1 MVKVRED
8 QPLTTEGL
16 VDIDQWVARLQE
28 DVKVPSPQELI
39 EACRLAHALERESPH
54 PHKSWLKDGS
64 SFRMGLEMADILG
77 ELRLD
82 QTAIEAAVLYRAV
95 REELIPLEQVA
106 KRFGEEVASL
116 IQGVLQM
123 AAISNLHPNTPG
135 LQQQDQE
142 DNLRKM
148 LVNMID
154 DVRVALIKIAER
166 TCALRQ
172 VRDAPRE
179 KRLRVAQEVF
189 DIYAPLAHRLGIG
202 QLKWELEDLSFRYL
216 HEDDYKT
223 IAKQLAEKRLDR
235 DRYINDVVE
244 TLKSLMVEQ
253 GIESYQ
259 VDGRAKH
266 IYSIWRKMKRKRI
279 AFSQVHDIRAVR
291 ILVPTVR
298 DCYTMLG
305 IVHSRWHHVPDE
317 FDDYIANPKKNG
329 YQSLHTAVFG
339 PENKVLEIQ
348 IRTFEM
354 HEEAELGVCAHW
366 RYKGHDTSAKSA
378 SYEEKIAWLRQVLE
392 WHEEVGELGDLRE
405 GLNTDVAPDRIYVF
419 TPDGHVVDLPRMA
432 TPIDFAYRVHTEVG
446 HRCRGA
452 KVNGRIV
459 PLTYRLKTGQQVEI
473 LTGNQSAPSRDWLN
487 PTLGFVRTSRARA
500 KIQSWFKHQ
509 ARDRNLEE
517 GRALFEREMKRLDV
531 EDMDLDQLAKKVNYT
546 GAEDMYAALGA
557 GDLRIG
563 QVLHQAQQLFGEND
577 DQERLERL
585 LAKPRKPSKGAESDI
600 TVLGVGNLKTSM
612 ANCCHP
618 VPGEP
623 IVGFI
628 TQGRGVTVHREDCP
642 NILQLRLDEPQR
654 VIEVEWGERART
666 QYPVDVEVLA
676 WDRSGLLRDVTAVLG
691 HDKVNVLA
699 INTRTNTDDGI
710 ARMSITVEVDGLET
724 LGRLFARIQQL
735 SNIIEVKRLRGT
747 GGGAPASP
755 QRHSQHNPSHQGT
768 THHRKGGRT

>member
-8 QPLTTEGL
+8 QPLDPDGR
-16 VDIDQWVARLQE
+16 VDIGRWVERLEE
-28 DVKVPSPQELI
+28 DVKLRAPDEMRAACDIAQRLEL
-39 EACRLAHALERESPH
+39 ESER
-54 PHKSWLKDGS
+54 PHKAWLKDGS

-82 QTAIEAAVLYRAV
+82 QPALEAAVLYRAV
-95 REELIPLEQVA
+95 RERLLGLDEVE
-106 KRFGEEVASL
+106 KRFGAEVAGL
-116 IQGVLQM
+116 ISGVLQM
-123 AAISNLHPNTPG
+123 AAISTTQMPTQG
-135 LQQQDQE
+135 LSQHDQQ

-179 KRLRVAQEVF
+179 KRLQVAREVF

-202 QLKWELEDLSFRYL
+202 HLKWELEDLSFRYL
-216 HEDDYKT
+216 HEDDYKA
-223 IAKQLAEKRLDR
+223 IARQLAEKRLDR
-235 DRYINDVVE
+235 DRYIHDVVE
-244 TLKSLMVEQ
+244 TLKSLMDAQ
-253 GIESYQ
+253 GIQHQ

-279 AFSQVHDIRAVR
+279 DFSQVHDIRAVR
-291 ILVPTVR
+291 ILVPDVS
-298 DCYTMLG
+298 DCYAVLG
-305 IVHSRWHHVPDE
+305 IVHSRWHHVPNE

-339 PENKVLEIQ
+339 PEGKVLEIQ
-348 IRTFEM
+348 IRTFAM

-366 RYKGHDTSAKSA
+366 RYKGHDTSARSA

-392 WHEEVGELGDLRE
+392 WQEEVGDFGDLRE
-405 GLNTDVAPDRIYVF
+405 GLSSDVAPDRIYVF
-419 TPDGHVVDLPRMA
+419 TPDGHVIDLPRVA

-459 PLTYRLKTGQQVEI
+459 PLTYQLHTGQQVEI
-473 LTGNQSAPSRDWLN
+473 LTASKGGPSRDWLN
-487 PTLGFVRTSRARA
+487 PSLGYVCTSRARA

-531 EDMDLDQLAKKVNYT
+531 EDMDLTRLANKVNYN
-546 GAEDMYAALGA
+546 GPDDMYAALGA

-563 QVLHQAQQLFGEND
+563 QVLHQAQQLFGESD
-577 DQERLERL
+577 GQEQLDKL
-585 LAKPRKPSKGAESDI
+585 LAKPRRSADKGDSDI

-618 VPGEP
+618 VPGEA

-628 TQGRGVTVHREDCP
+628 TQGRGVTVHRQDCP
-642 NILQLRLDEPQR
+642 NILQLQLDEPQR

-666 QYPVDVEVLA
+666 QYPVDMEVQA
-676 WDRSGLLRDVTAVLG
+676 WDRAGLLRDVTAVLS
-691 HDKVNVLA
+691 HDRVNVLSV
-699 INTRTNTDDGI
+699 NTLTDTDDGI
-710 ARMSITVEVDGLET
+710 ARMAITVEVDGLET
-724 LGRLFARIQQL
+724 LGRLFSRIQQL
-735 SNIIEVKRLRGT
+735 PNVIEVRRLRSGGKDSIK
-747 GGGAPASP
+747 GGGK
-755 QRHSQHNPSHQGT
+755 R
-768 THHRKGGRT
+768 GGKRS

>member
-1 MVKVRED
+1 MVKVREE
-8 QPLTTEGL
+8 QPLSRDGK
-16 VDIDQWVARLQE
+16 VDIDQWLTRLQD
-28 DVKVPSPQELI
+28 DVKLRDVDEMRRICALAQQLEL
-39 EACRLAHALERESPH
+39 ASDR
-54 PHKSWLKDGS
+54 PHKAWLKDGS

-77 ELRLD
+77 ELKLD
-82 QTAIEAAVLYRAV
+82 QPALEAAVLYRAV
-95 REELIPLEQVA
+95 REQLLGLKEVE
-106 KRFGEEVASL
+106 KRFGREVAGL
-116 IQGVLQM
+116 IDGVLQM
-123 AAISNLHPNTPG
+123 AAISTYEVPSQG
-135 LQQQDQE
+135 LSQHDQQ

-148 LVNMID
+148 LVNLID

-179 KRLRVAQEVF
+179 KRLQVAREVF

-216 HEDDYKT
+216 HEDEYKA
-223 IAKQLAEKRLDR
+223 IARQLAEKRLDR
-235 DRYINDVVE
+235 DRYISEVVE
-244 TLKSLMVEQ
+244 TLKSLMSAQ
-253 GIESYQ
+253 GISRYQ

-279 AFSQVHDIRAVR
+279 DFSQVHDIRAVR
-291 ILVPTVR
+291 ILVPEVA
-298 DCYTMLG
+298 DCYTVLG
-305 IVHSRWHHVPDE
+305 IVHSRWHHVPNE

-329 YQSLHTAVFG
+329 YQSLHTAVLG

-348 IRTFEM
+348 IRTFAM

-366 RYKGHDTSAKSA
+366 RYKGHDTSARSA

-392 WHEEVGELGDLRE
+392 WHEEVGDFGDLRE
-405 GLNTDVAPDRIYVF
+405 GLTSDVAPDRIYVF
-419 TPDGHVVDLPRMA
+419 TPDGHVIDLPRVA

-459 PLTYRLKTGQQVEI
+459 PLTYRLKTGEQVEI
-473 LTGNQSAPSRDWLN
+473 LTASKGGPSRDWLN
-487 PTLGFVRTSRARA
+487 PSLGYVRTSRARA
-500 KIQSWFKHQ
+500 KIQAWFKLQ

-531 EDMDLDQLAKKVNYT
+531 EDMDLTRLANKVNYPT
-546 GAEDMYAALGA
+546 PDDMYAALGA

-563 QVLHQAQQLFGEND
+563 QVLHQAQQLFGESD
-577 DQERLERL
+577 DQEQLDRL
-585 LAKPRKPSKGAESDI
+585 LAKPRKTPAKGGGSDI

-618 VPGEP
+618 VPGDP

-628 TQGRGVTVHREDCP
+628 TQGRGVTVHRQDCP

-654 VIEVEWGERART
+654 IIEVEWGERART
-666 QYPVDVEVLA
+666 QYPVDIEIEA
-676 WDRSGLLRDVTAVLG
+676 WDRSGLLRDVTGVLSN
-691 HDKVNVLA
+691 DRVNVLSV
-699 INTRTNTDDGI
+699 NTLTDTEDGI
-710 ARMSITVEVDGLET
+710 ARLSITVEVDGLET
-724 LGRLFARIQQL
+724 LGRLFSRIQQL
-735 SNIIEVKRLRGT
+735 PNVIEVRRLRS
-747 GGGAPASP
+747 GGG
-755 QRHSQHNPSHQGT
+755 QGKSGKRRRMT
-768 THHRKGGRT
+768 

>member
-8 QPLTTEGL
+8 QPLTERGT
-16 VDIDQWVARLQE
+16 VDIPRWVARLQD
-28 DVKVPSPQELI
+28 DVKLRDAEEMRVACELAERLEQESD
-39 EACRLAHALERESPH
+39 R
-54 PHKSWLKDGS
+54 PHKAWLKDGS

-82 QTAIEAAVLYRAV
+82 QPALEAAVLYRAV
-95 REELIPLEQVA
+95 REGLIDLAEVT
-106 KRFGEEVASL
+106 KRFGREVAGL
-116 IQGVLQM
+116 IDGVLQM
-123 AAISNLHPNTPG
+123 AAISTSQMPCQG
-135 LQQQDQE
+135 LSQHDQQ

-179 KRLRVAQEVF
+179 KRLQVAREVF

-202 QLKWELEDLSFRYL
+202 HLKWELEDLSFRYL
-216 HEDDYKT
+216 HEEDYKT
-223 IAKQLAEKRLDR
+223 IARQLAEKRLDR
-235 DRYINDVVE
+235 NRYIEDVVA
-244 TLKSLMVEQ
+244 TLKGLMEAQ
-253 GIESYQ
+253 GIHQYQ

-266 IYSIWRKMKRKRI
+266 IYSIWRKMKRKAI
-279 AFSQVHDIRAVR
+279 DFSQVHDIRAVR
-291 ILVPTVR
+291 ILVPEIT
-298 DCYTMLG
+298 DCYTVLG
-305 IVHSRWHHVPDE
+305 IVHSRWHHVPTE

-339 PENKVLEIQ
+339 PEGKVLEIQ
-348 IRTFEM
+348 IRTFSM

-366 RYKGHDTSAKSA
+366 RYKGHDTNARSA
-378 SYEEKIAWLRQVLE
+378 SYEDKIAWLRQVLE
-392 WHEEVGELGDLRE
+392 WQEEVGDFGDIRE
-405 GLNTDVAPDRIYVF
+405 GLSSDVAPDRIYVF
-419 TPDGHVVDLPRMA
+419 TPDGHVIDLPREA

-459 PLTYRLKTGQQVEI
+459 PLTYRLGTGQQVEI
-473 LTGNQSAPSRDWLN
+473 LTASKGGPSRDWLN
-487 PTLGFVRTSRARA
+487 PNLGYVCTSRARA

-517 GRALFEREMKRLDV
+517 GRVLFEREMKRLDV
-531 EDMDLDQLAKKVNYT
+531 GDMDLTRLANQVNYA
-546 GAEDMYAALGA
+546 GPEDMYAALGA

-563 QVLHQAQQLFGEND
+563 QVLHQAQQLFGESD
-577 DQERLERL
+577 DQEQLDKL
-585 LAKPRKPSKGAESDI
+585 LAKPRKAADKPEGDGI

-618 VPGEP
+618 VPGES

-666 QYPVDVEVLA
+666 QYPVDIEIQA
-676 WDRSGLLRDVTAVLG
+676 WDRSGLLRDVTAVLS
-691 HDKVNVLA
+691 HEKVNVLSV
-699 INTRTNTDDGI
+699 NTLTDTDDGI
-710 ARMSITVEVDGLET
+710 ARMQITLEVDGLET
-724 LGRLFARIQQL
+724 LGRLFSRIQQL
-735 SNIIEVKRLRGT
+735 SNVIEVRRLRA
-747 GGGAPASP
+747 GG
-755 QRHSQHNPSHQGT
+755 
-768 THHRKGGRT
+768 KGKNKKKGKKS